1 MPTDPGH
8 IHSFVL
14 KVITWNRDSSGKC
27 GRITQVNIV
36 RDKYKKSHGFTLIEL
51 VLVMGI
57 IVLFSSLIFSTFL
70 IINTSHAR
78 VAVTNDAKDFASLN
92 MQAISNLVI
101 NADSVILS
109 NSSTAQSGYTVVYFT
124 SASELF
130 YTPFGIATIPAFSY
144 PQYHIDNLAKD
155 VKWRV
160 IPTYTFG
167 ASGTLDVKLQI
178 IDNSTSNIFY
188 TLNQSFYLPNAVPT
202 DMIDNAG
209 GTANVL
215 KFRNPSYISIS

>member
-1 MPTDPGH
+1 VST
-8 IHSFVL
+8 F
-14 KVITWNRDSSGKC
+14 
-27 GRITQVNIV
+27 
-36 RDKYKKSHGFTLIEL
+36 RDKHKKSHGFTLIEL

-92 MQAISNLVI
+92 MEAISNLVI

-124 SASELF
+124 SEGELF
-130 YTPFGIATIPAFSY
+130 YTPFGIIAAIPAFSY

-167 ASGTLDVKLQI
+167 TSGTLDVKLQI
-178 IDNSTSNIFY
+178 IDNSTGKVFY

-209 GTANVL
+209 GTARVL